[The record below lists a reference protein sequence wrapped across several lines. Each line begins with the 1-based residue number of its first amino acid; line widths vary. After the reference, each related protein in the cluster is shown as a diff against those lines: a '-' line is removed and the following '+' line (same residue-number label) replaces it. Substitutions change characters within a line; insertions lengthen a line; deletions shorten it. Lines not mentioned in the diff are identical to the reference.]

1 MPHPVAWESRFVGQG
16 TTEEVSVHVKISAMI
31 ARLCLSYIAIDI
43 APLPMRQ
50 GMWLRMSPVT
60 LPFHV
65 KPPIVDRHSTYLRG
79 LTVAASSK
87 FR

>member
-1 MPHPVAWESRFVGQG
+1 MSKCQPWMLAY
-16 TTEEVSVHVKISAMI
+16 VSAT
-31 ARLCLSYIAIDI
+31 LLSTLL
-43 APLPMRQ
+43 LPMGQ

-65 KPPIVDRHSTYLRG
+65 KHQIVDRHSTYLRG